1 MLQSMRLFKSSS
13 ISDEEFNQLAMLQSL
28 RMHSLSSSI
37 AEEPFDSLAVL
48 HLLRM
53 FRSSSI
59 PDDEF
64 NKC

>member
-1 MLQSMRLFKSSS
+1 VLQSMRLFKSSS

-59 PDDEF
+59 PHDEF
-64 NKC
+64 N